1 MEWVKA
7 LKPGQLIALDTAPL
21 IYFIEEHPIYLPIVT
36 PFFEKLDQGKIKVV
50 TSVITLSEVLVKP
63 LRDGETKLA
72 QQYRDIL
79 LNINGLITVEV
90 SIDIAEKAAQLRSQ
104 YSLRTPDAI
113 QIATALQSNATAL
126 LTNDIRLPPVLPGLQ
141 MLILDNFLVP
151 KQQHV

>member
-1 MEWVKA
+1 MEWVKE
-7 LKPGQLIALDTAPL
+7 LKPGQLVALDTAPL
-21 IYFIEEHPIYLPIVT
+21 IYFIEEHSIYSPIVT
-36 PFFEKLDQGKIKVV
+36 PFFEMLDQGKIKVV

-141 MLILDNFLVP
+141 MLILDNFLVA
-151 KQQHV
+151 K

>member
-7 LKPGQLIALDTAPL
+7 LQLGQLVALDTAPL
-21 IYFIEEHPIYLPIVT
+21 IYFIEEHPTYLPIVN
-36 PFFEKLDQGKIKVV
+36 PFFEKLDQGEITVV

-63 LRDGETKLA
+63 LRDDETKLA

-79 LNINGLITVEV
+79 LNINGLTTVEV
-90 SIDIAEKAAQLRSQ
+90 SIAIAEKAAQLRSQ

-126 LTNDIRLPPVLPGLQ
+126 LTNDIRFPVLPALQ
-141 MLILDNFLVP
+141 MLILDDFLA
-151 KQQHV
+151 K